1 MQSTGSISRG
11 KTAEK
16 HNTRECYRDEEH
28 TPENIDRSRTPENIT
43 LVNRSLDEVYRER
56 FGEALEAY
64 NAKQVE
70 KGHAERQIP
79 DYLEKVR
86 GDKKLQPMYEFVV
99 QVGNIEE
106 RPDAETACEIYRE
119 WLNEFMEKY
128 GVQFAVKQAIVH
140 MDEAVP
146 HMHVEFV
153 PCATSTRGLGVQ
165 NSMNKAVKQAGFSD
179 YKAMLAGWDEVLTEV
194 MGQHGIERVAGKR
207 EKQMG
212 GVDIDTYKKSMA
224 VKQEMEQAEE
234 RLEYLR
240 QRADAEATAVA
251 DLDRAIAEAEAAQL
265 EPAGE
270 TVLESAGAL
279 FKARGDGEREEGL
292 AREVE
297 GLRSRVSE
305 LEGANQ
311 RARERVAELD
321 RGLPGL
327 RGRYREL
334 EQRFGVVERAVM
346 TAIRRLREVPE
357 TLSAW
362 ALGIAERLGV
372 RTYDPRSLDYQMR
385 MAQEAA
391 KGWNSR
397 SPHVQNRQTRGFG
410 R

>member
-1 MQSTGSISRG
+1 MQYTGSISRG
-11 KTAEK
+11 ETAEK
-16 HNTRECYRDEEH
+16 HNTRECYRDDVH
-28 TPENIDRSRTPENIT
+28 TPDNIDRSRTPENIT

-86 GDKKLQPMYEFVV
+86 GDKKLKPMYEFVV
-99 QVGNIEE
+99 QVGNVDE
-106 RPDAETACEIYRE
+106 RPDAETACAIYRE
-119 WLNEFMEKY
+119 WLDRFMEKY

-194 MGQHGIERVAGKR
+194 MEKHGIERVAGDR

-224 VKQEMEQAEE
+224 VRQETEQAEE
-234 RLEYLR
+234 RLECLR
-240 QRADAEATAVA
+240 QRADAEAAAVA
-251 DLDRAIAEAEAAQL
+251 DLGRAITEAEAAQL

-270 TVLESAGAL
+270 TVRESAGAL

-292 AREVE
+292 ASEIE
-297 GLRSRVSE
+297 GLRSRISE

-327 RGRYREL
+327 RGRYSQL
-334 EQRFGVVERAVM
+334 EQRFG
-346 TAIRRLREVPE
+346 AIELRVKQVIQRLREVPE
-357 TLSAW
+357 TVSAW
-362 ALGIAERLGV
+362 ALDIANRLGK
-372 RTYDPRSLDYQMR
+372 RTYNPNSLDYVMR
-385 MAQEAA
+385 QATRAAEAF
-391 KGWNSR
+391 NRSR
-397 SPHVQNRQTRGFG
+397 DWEPRQNRG
-410 R
+410 RAR